1 MSTSFFAGSVENV
14 NDSASNLNPMSLDQ
28 KHSRWK
34 RLARKGTVS
43 PGGMA
48 LQPSSG
54 KRTQDTSDSGLQTGG
69 DFKRARESS
78 VTLRLD
84 ASEKIVGLLDGL
96 GSWQVEKQLMHEI
109 ICDYFREIFSSMCP
123 SLAMMNLV
131 LGSVRPHVTP
141 SINGFLDA
149 KFSGEEIRQAL
160 FQTVCQLF
168 FSKNTGTLLVRSGC
182 GVLRMSE

>member
-1 MSTSFFAGSVENV
+1 MSTSFSAGSGENV
-14 NDSASNLNPMSLDQ
+14 NDSASNLNPMSLDR

-48 LQPSSG
+48 LQPSS
-54 KRTQDTSDSGLQTGG
+54 
-69 DFKRARESS
+69 
-78 VTLRLD
+78 V
-84 ASEKIVGLLDGL
+84 
-96 GSWQVEKQLMHEI
+96 
-109 ICDYFREIFSSMCP
+109 
-123 SLAMMNLV
+123 MNLV

-160 FQTVCQLF
+160 FQTAEETVQWAKASLAEYRAAV
-168 FSKNTGTLLVRSGC
+168 SVPKL
-182 GVLRMSE
+182 

>member
-1 MSTSFFAGSVENV
+1 MSTSFSAGSGENV
-14 NDSASNLNPMSLDQ
+14 NDSASNLNPMSLDR

-48 LQPSSG
+48 LQPSS
-54 KRTQDTSDSGLQTGG
+54 
-69 DFKRARESS
+69 
-78 VTLRLD
+78 V
-84 ASEKIVGLLDGL
+84 
-96 GSWQVEKQLMHEI
+96 
-109 ICDYFREIFSSMCP
+109 
-123 SLAMMNLV
+123 MNLV